1 MPPPALA
8 RMLHSAVEALEPGS
22 DLRRALGSR
31 VLAALG
37 RTRFCRFVVLS
48 RSRTGSTLL
57 VAFLNS
63 HPNIRTDGE
72 IFRRLRGR
80 DHREVLGRVFGRQP
94 WSVKARGFKL
104 FYYHPLD
111 GGDALWRDLAAMR
124 DLHVIH
130 LRRRNI
136 LRTLVSR
143 EIAAAQKVWRQTQP
157 GATASGD
164 KTVAFAA
171 GELVRRF
178 LETRAM
184 ERRGEEAF
192 RGHPIL
198 PVDYEDLVAD
208 PAGTFRAVTAFL
220 GVPARAPRAGLVKQN
235 TEPLQQLVKNY
246 DELKR
251 AFAGTE
257 WEAFFSE

>member
-1 MPPPALA
+1 
-8 RMLHSAVEALEPGS
+8 MLHSAVEALEPGS

-48 RSRTGSTLL
+48 RSRTGSNLL
-57 VAFLNS
+57 VAF
-63 HPNIRTDGE
+63 
-72 IFRRLRGR
+72 
-80 DHREVLGRVFGRQP
+80 
-94 WSVKARGFKL
+94 KARGFKL

-111 GGDALWRDLAAMR
+111 GGGDALWRDLAAMR

-171 GELVRRF
+171 DELAQRF

-184 ERRGEEAF
+184 ERHGEEAF

-220 GVPARAPRAGLVKQN
+220 GVPARAPRAGLVKQH